1 MRTYY
6 VLTTRSRDFTR
17 PNSDFM
23 FMNCFQSEESAIAA
37 MHKAFIE
44 FLGITYDGDIKEYMN
59 NPRHPSQR
67 VRKHEAQATRG
78 LRMKKWTITKKE
90 IDYENLLT
98 HYIIP

>member
-1 MRTYY
+1 MRIYY
-6 VLTTRSRDFTR
+6 VLTTRCRDFTR

-23 FMNCFQSEESAIAA
+23 FMNCFLSEELAIEA

-44 FLGITYDGDIKEYMN
+44 FLGIIYDGNIKEYMN
-59 NPRHPSQR
+59 NPRHPNQR

-78 LRMKKWTITKKE
+78 LHMKKWTITKKE

-98 HYIIP
+98 HYIIS